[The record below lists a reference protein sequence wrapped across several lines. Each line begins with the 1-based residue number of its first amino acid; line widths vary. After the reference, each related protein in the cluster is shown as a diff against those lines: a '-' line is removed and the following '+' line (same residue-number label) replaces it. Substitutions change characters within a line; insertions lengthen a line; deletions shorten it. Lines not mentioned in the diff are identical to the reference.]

1 MTQKITITEAG
12 HRDGPEIISPVQMFI
27 DLLAHAFQ
35 IALRSG
41 PPQVES
47 VQRIHT
53 NLLKINGFPVGE
65 IDPVAYLQ
73 ALELSAGPE
82 CSPSAMDQAAMKA
95 CAGVLSTPY
104 LNGVYKGRI
113 AEIDP
118 TRFNANIH
126 YEQPYHRDDHNLTNI
141 RQPSLNDE
149 EGGEDQEIIDGVVE
163 VEGPTGIPQK
173 LLLSLAP
180 EYDEQVDNDPE
191 VLELIDVYNSLPLD
205 EYSELQGIMSR
216 GSDPISMWGYDAV
229 AAVAVA
235 AARGLTAKESKW
247 WRSLSPKAK
256 KTYLQKHPNS
266 KYSKAYKMMLAAKR
280 KKNKGRR
287 VEEKTQKFPANMPP
301 LPERFE
307 ELDEDQEAEASDLAD
322 KIEAEAA
329 AQDEADEEAGDPPD
343 EDEDEEDG
351 DDEEDTSDEDEEEQ
365 DDMPEEQA
373 ERLHDAA
380 RRPGFLSSIVGSVKK
395 SVKKSSVAAMGRFF
409 TGKMEDGDQQ
419 KVVKGLSLIA
429 GTLAVVAVGVGVSA
443 LAGPGVAAS
452 FVNAYVTHRGGLA
465 GGGEGFDFGGGNKDD
480 DEGAGDDFDGF
491 DFSGDASAIA
501 NLADEDYVL
510 QAMGF
515 LDLSPVE
522 AADGTDKILGAV
534 SKDFVKWIIMQNSEP
549 KGDE

>member
-12 HRDGPEIISPVQMFI
+12 HRDGPVLTTPVQMFI

-41 PPQVES
+41 PPQVET

-65 IDPVAYLQ
+65 IDPIAYKQ
-73 ALELSAGPE
+73 ALELGAGPE
-82 CSPSAMDQAAMKA
+82 CSPSSMDQAAMKA
-95 CAGVLSTPY
+95 CAGVLTTPY

-149 EGGEDQEIIDGVVE
+149 DGGEGQEIIDGVVE
-163 VEGPTGIPQK
+163 VESPRGIPQK
-173 LLLSLAP
+173 LLLALAP
-180 EYDEQVDNDPE
+180 EYDDQIDNDPE
-191 VLELIDVYNSLPLD
+191 VLELLDVYNSLPLD

-256 KTYLQKHPNS
+256 QTYLQKHPNS

-280 KKNKGRR
+280 KKNKARR
-287 VEEKTQKFPANMPP
+287 SGETQKFPANMPP

-307 ELDEDQEAEASDLAD
+307 ELDEEQEAEAGDLAE

-329 AQDEADEEAGDPPD
+329 AQDAADEDAGDEPGD
-343 EDEDEEDG
+343 EDESEDDADAESESEE
-351 DDEEDTSDEDEEEQ
+351 EEGDEEE
-365 DDMPEEQA
+365 DMPEEQV

-465 GGGEGFDFGGGNKDD
+465 GGGEGFDFGGGKDD
-480 DEGAGDDFDGF
+480 DESGDDFDGF

-501 NLADEDYVL
+501 NLADEDFVL

-515 LDLSPVE
+515 MDLDPVE
-522 AADGTDKILGAV
+522 AADGTDKVLGAV